1 MTYVVLDEL
10 YPTSIL
16 SPLNHQL
23 SLQARSRRYS
33 LSLGERERV
42 TKGLILPTRLTFRVF
57 EIDEI
62 WHQFCI
68 KLAMRSIQ
76 RLYYHIY
83 GWGAAGQPRTHSCHH
98 HYLLIP
104 PPSHLVPYL
113 ARPFGSFMFLGVN
126 FAVEGVPCTPSTW
139 DCPSIPKVDP
149 LARYKPTLGTWA
161 KKKIFA
167 EPEPKRVRN
176 PIGHLYDH
184 LEIEGILLHQSIALS
199 ILDSMHLV
207 LTLNS

>member
-1 MTYVVLDEL
+1 MAKSD
-10 YPTSIL
+10 P
-16 SPLNHQL
+16 L
-23 SLQARSRRYS
+23 SLFYMGGVRVAYCQLVSRFES
-33 LSLGERERV
+33 L
-42 TKGLILPTRLTFRVF
+42 RLTKS
-57 EIDEI
+57 DTSS
-62 WHQFCI
+62 
-68 KLAMRSIQ
+68 ASNSMRSIQ
-76 RLYYHIY
+76 RLCYHIY
-83 GWGAAGQPRTHSCHH
+83 IYIWVGWMGQPRTHSCHH
-98 HYLLIP
+98 HYLLIPP